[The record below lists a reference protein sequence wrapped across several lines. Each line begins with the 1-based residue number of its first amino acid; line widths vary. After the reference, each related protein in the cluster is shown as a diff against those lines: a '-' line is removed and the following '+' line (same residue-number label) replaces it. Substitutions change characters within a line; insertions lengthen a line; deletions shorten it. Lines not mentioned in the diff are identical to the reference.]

1 MTAPPGQEAWSGGL
15 PRVEDAR
22 LVTGAARYV
31 ANLVRPDTLRAG
43 FARSMAAH
51 ARLGPI
57 HTEEARAVRGVVA
70 VFTAADLDLPD
81 VPAATGRGPS
91 HPAMTRPPLA
101 RGSVRYVGEPLAV
114 VVAGGQYEAAD
125 AVEMI
130 WPEVEELPVVGDPRA
145 AAAGGELLFP
155 DADTNVVH
163 TSVLPEQGDEPAPGS
178 AWPVRARVE
187 VENQRLAPAPLEALA
202 VLAEP
207 RADGGLV
214 VWCAHQAPHRLR
226 NQLSDL
232 LGIPRDRLRVI
243 VPDVG
248 GAFGLKGMLFP
259 EYVVVA
265 AAALRLRRPVLWA
278 ETRREHLLGGT
289 HGRGQI
295 NRVELL
301 GERDGRIR
309 AARVDILGD
318 LGAYPHN
325 GGQIPLFT
333 RYLAPGPY
341 AIPDLTVTTTM
352 VVTNRAPTGSYRGAG
367 RPEAAYAMERAIDV
381 FAREAGLDPA
391 QVRRRNLIRPEAMPY
406 PSPTGALYD
415 SGDYPAAL
423 DHALALAGADEVRA
437 EQAARRDGGDDPV
450 GLGIG
455 AFVERAGG
463 ALGSSEYAR
472 VELDGSGTVVVRV
485 GTAAAG
491 QGHETTWTQLAAE
504 ALGVGPGQVRVHA
517 GDTGEVADGV
527 GSFGSR
533 SAQVAGSAIW
543 RTGTRLSERA
553 RRLAGELLEVSAA
566 DLVLQGGGFHVRGD
580 ARSRVACQEVAAL
593 AAERGLELAEEER
606 YDPGAQTFPYGV
618 HVAVVDVELATGLVG
633 IRKLV
638 AVDDCG
644 VVLHPTIVEGQVHG
658 SLMQGVGQAL
668 YESVV
673 YDEHGQPLTST
684 LADYHLASVREA
696 PRIVTGRLISPA
708 PSNPLGVKGAGESG
722 CIGAPPAVVN
732 AVLDALAPYG
742 VHDLQMPLSPWRVWS
757 ALRAARGGPRR
768 DGGGGPRRGE
778 GRGSGPGAGP

>member
-1 MTAPPGQEAWSGGL
+1 MTRSPQPESWGAGL

-31 ANLVRPDTLRAG
+31 ANLARPDTLRAG

-57 HTEEARAVRGVVA
+57 HVEEAGAVTGVVA
-70 VFTAADLDLPD
+70 VFTAADLALPD
-81 VPAATGRGPS
+81 IPAATGRGPS

-101 RGSVRYVGEPLAV
+101 RGRVRYVGEPLAV
-114 VVAGGQYEAAD
+114 VVAGSQYEVAD
-125 AVEMI
+125 AVETI
-130 WPEVEELPVVGDPRA
+130 WPELEELPVVGDPRA
-145 AAAGGELLFP
+145 ATTGDPLLFP
-155 DADTNVVH
+155 DAGTNVVH
-163 TSVLPEQGDEPAPGS
+163 TSVLPEQAAERAPGS
-178 AWPVRARVE
+178 AWPVSVRVE
-187 VENQRLAPAPLEALA
+187 VENQRLAPAPLETLA

-207 RADGGLV
+207 RAGGGLV
-214 VWCAHQAPHRLR
+214 VWCSHQAPHRLR
-226 NQLSDL
+226 NQLADL
-232 LGIPRDRLRVI
+232 LGVPRDRLRVI

-265 AAALRLRRPVLWA
+265 AAALRLGRPVLWT

-295 NRVELL
+295 NRVELV
-301 GERDGRIR
+301 GERDGRVR
-309 AARVDILGD
+309 AARVDIVGD

-325 GGQIPLFT
+325 GGVAPLST
-333 RYLAPGPY
+333 GYLAPGPY
-341 AIPDLTVTTTM
+341 AIPDITVTTTT

-367 RPEAAYAMERAIDV
+367 RPEAAYALERAIDA

-391 QVRRRNLIRPEAMPY
+391 EVRRRNLIKPEAMPY

-423 DHALALAGADEVRA
+423 DHALALAGAEEVRA
-437 EQAARRDGGDDPV
+437 EQAARRARGDDPV

-463 ALGSSEYAR
+463 ALGSGEYAR
-472 VELDGSGTVVVRV
+472 VELDASGTIVVRV

-504 ALGVGPGQVRVHA
+504 AFGVGPRQVRVHA

-543 RTGTRLSERA
+543 RTGTRLGERA
-553 RRLAGELLEVSAA
+553 RRLAGELLEASAA
-566 DLVLQGGGFHVRGD
+566 DLVLQDGAFHVRG
-580 ARSRVACQEVAAL
+580 AAHSRVGCQEVTAL
-593 AAERGLELAEEER
+593 AAERGLDLAEEEH

-618 HVAVVDVELATGLVG
+618 HVAVVEVELATGFVRL
-633 IRKLV
+633 RKLV

-658 SLMQGVGQAL
+658 SLMQGVAQAL
-668 YESVV
+668 YEGVV
-673 YDEHGQPLTST
+673 YDEQGQPLTST
-684 LADYHLASVREA
+684 LADYHLPSVREA
-696 PRIVTGRLISPA
+696 PEIVTGRLITPA

-742 VHDLQMPLSPWRVWS
+742 VDDLQMPLSPWRVWS
-757 ALRAARGGPRR
+757 ALQAGRAGRAGQAGP
-768 DGGGGPRRGE
+768 
-778 GRGSGPGAGP
+778 GPGAGP